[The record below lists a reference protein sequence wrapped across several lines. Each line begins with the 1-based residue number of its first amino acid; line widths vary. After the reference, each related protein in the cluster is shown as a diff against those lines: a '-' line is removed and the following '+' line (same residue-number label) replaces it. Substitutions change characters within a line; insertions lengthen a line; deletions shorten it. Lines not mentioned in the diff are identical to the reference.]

1 MTNKHVRALIF
12 GIVVSLLAL
21 YFALKNVDLSSL
33 LDSVLSANPAW
44 MVVTLLSYAVHF
56 WLKAI
61 RWCDLLEPVKR
72 IRIRQ
77 AYPVMMTGFFANNF
91 LPAHLG
97 EFVRMYVGSK
107 IFQVRKTEVFGTI
120 VLERILD
127 FSIVALMFGGALISG
142 GAISHQLIF
151 AGYVLLVITMLAWVI
166 LFISLR
172 YEQPVFRLITWFL
185 KPLPDRVGKRIN
197 EMLLLVLT
205 AMHSMKS
212 VRLVVRSVVLSMLQW
227 VLVGL
232 AIYAALKSVGV
243 EIDMS
248 GAAVTLAATV
258 LAVSL
263 PAAPGF
269 FGTIQ
274 LAFVLALVPYGVSE
288 SDALAGSVIFHI
300 ISYSYVMISGVI
312 ALQQL
317 NMRVTDLRHEAD
329 GEGKPPE

>member
-1 MTNKHVRALIF
+1 MTTKNARALIF
-12 GIVVSLLAL
+12 GIVISLLAF
-21 YFALKNVDLSSL
+21 YFALRNVDTFSL
-33 LDSVLSANPAW
+33 INSVLSANLAW
-44 MVVTLLSYAVHF
+44 MAVILLSYAAHF

-61 RWCDLLEPVKR
+61 RWRDLLEPVRQVSIK
-72 IRIRQ
+72 Q

-107 IFQVRKTEVFGTI
+107 IFLVRKTAVFGTI

-127 FSIVALMFGGALISG
+127 FSVVALMFGGALIGG
-142 GAISHQLIF
+142 GAISGQLIL
-151 AGYVLLVITMLAWVI
+151 AGYVLIGMTIFAWFV
-166 LFISLR
+166 LYISLR
-172 YEQPVFRLITWFL
+172 YEKPVFRFIAWIL
-185 KPLPDRVGKRIN
+185 KPLPDRIGQRII
-197 EMLLLVLT
+197 EMLLLVIT

-212 VRLVVRSVVLSMLQW
+212 VRLVTRSVVFSLLQW
-227 VLVGL
+227 VLIGL
-232 AIYAALKSVGV
+232 AIYSALRSVGV
-243 EIDMS
+243 EIDMA
-248 GAAVTLAATV
+248 GAVVTLAATC

-288 SDALAGSVIFHI
+288 NDALAGSVIFHV

-317 NMRVTDLRHEAD
+317 NLRFTDLRHEAGGD
-329 GEGKPPE
+329 GKQ